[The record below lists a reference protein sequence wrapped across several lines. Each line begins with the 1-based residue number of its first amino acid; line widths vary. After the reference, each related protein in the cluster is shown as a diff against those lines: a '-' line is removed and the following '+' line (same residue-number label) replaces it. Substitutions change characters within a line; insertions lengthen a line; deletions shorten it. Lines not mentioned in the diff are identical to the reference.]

1 GLEEDATLVDR
12 TLASGLSGSLS
23 VAATFGQTAITLS
36 SSTGFPESSVPNKA
50 GYRVVLDRG
59 NAGEEIITVL
69 DNNAGTG
76 VLSVTALGNNHDVGV
91 SVHLLNDVLTF
102 GALNNAHSGDS

>member
-1 GLEEDATLVDR
+1 QTSALLTTSVPPRTRVVHGQSDGFTNLEVHDASLWPASPFTPFAVRIGAGSGLEEDATLVDR

-59 NAGEEIITVL
+59 NAG
-69 DNNAGTG
+69 
-76 VLSVTALGNNHDVGV
+76 
-91 SVHLLNDVLTF
+91 
-102 GALNNAHSGDS
+102 